1 MTASPLERV
10 TDDLW
15 AAQDTLRF
23 LGLLIPVRMTVIRL
37 QDGGLWLHSPLRLT
51 EDLVAQVSAL
61 GPVQHL
67 VAPSNLHH
75 LFIGEWKS
83 RFPDARMH
91 GASGL
96 AAKRPDLAFDAILG
110 EAAST
115 APAWPAWEND
125 IDHLRIEGVPRLDES
140 VFLHRPSRTLLVT
153 DLVFNLTRLQGLAR
167 FAFWLMGASGRV
179 AQSPEWRLFT
189 RDKQAVRQ
197 SMEGLLAWDFDRLV
211 PAHGD
216 IVPTGA
222 LPLVEQAT
230 AWMRRA

>member
-1 MTASPLERV
+1 MTASSLERV

-23 LGLLIPVRMTVIRL
+23 LGLLMPVRMTVIRL
-37 QDGGLWLHSPLRLT
+37 ENGGLWLHSPLRPT

-75 LFIGEWKS
+75 LFIGEWKR

-110 EAAST
+110 EAATT
-115 APAWPAWEND
+115 APAWGAD
-125 IDHLRIEGVPRLDES
+125 IEHLRIEGVPRLDES

-153 DLVFNLTRLQGLAR
+153 DLVFNLSRLQGLAR
-167 FAFWLMGASGRV
+167 LAFWLMGISGRV
-179 AQSPEWRLFT
+179 AQSPEWRRYT

-197 SMEGLLAWDFDRLV
+197 SMERLLAWDFDRLV